1 MGTRTGGGGHKEID
15 HFIKNQGGGH
25 KEIDYFIKK
34 REGRHK
40 EIYHFIKKPYIQ
52 ALPKLDFVKRA

>member
-1 MGTRTGGGGHKEID
+1 MVFVCDFYSGGGHKEID

-25 KEIDYFIKK
+25 KEIK
-34 REGRHK
+34 
-40 EIYHFIKKPYIQ
+40 HFIKKPYIQ